1 MCNINQP
8 ESLKIADMIER
19 DVRNLHNMLL
29 HNMTPE
35 CPIPIYDDPT
45 LNQCLLAHYKQKNS
59 RVKRNYNVPLVVQ
72 CA

>member
-35 CPIPIYDDPT
+35 CPIPI
-45 LNQCLLAHYKQKNS
+45 
-59 RVKRNYNVPLVVQ
+59 
-72 CA
+72 